1 MSHVTLAR
9 SPSVL
14 QARRHSDEP
23 RMPSATA
30 PLQAR
35 ARQVLQSSRA
45 PAQLS
50 LFLRPSAIDVK

>member
-1 MSHVTLAR
+1 MQNPLVRRA
-9 SPSVL
+9 PAVL
-14 QARRHSDEP
+14 PIRRQTDET
-23 RMPSATA
+23 RAAGAS
-30 PLQAR
+30 LQAR

>member
-1 MSHVTLAR
+1 MPNATLVR
-9 SPSVL
+9 PSSVL
-14 QARRHSDEP
+14 QQGRRSEEP
-23 RMPSATA
+23 RMPSASA
-30 PLQAR
+30 SLQAR

>member
-1 MSHVTLAR
+1 MIKPAPPR
-9 SPSVL
+9 SGSVL
-14 QARRHSDEP
+14 QPRRHADES
-23 RMPSATA
+23 RVAAAAGT
-30 PLQAR
+30 LQAR